1 MVFVVVVCRW
11 VLKRSSLLT
20 NKTHRNYAE
29 ETSSEREK
37 QTLRGQRTRALFY
50 TERTFVHLESI
61 ASVVFIGREWM
72 FSARERFRES
82 FLLLTFKPKMSGF
95 WKSITALQRRRDVL
109 CPFISIETDSCD
121 IFSST
126 FEQVKRVF
134 CESSG
139 ALVPKD
145 KAVKR
150 FIVRNMVESAAIRDL
165 QEACA
170 YETYTLPKMY
180 RKVHYSISAAIHSKV
195 VRVRS
200 REARRIREPP
210 RRAPRKQEK

>member
-1 MVFVVVVCRW
+1 
-11 VLKRSSLLT
+11 
-20 NKTHRNYAE
+20 
-29 ETSSEREK
+29 
-37 QTLRGQRTRALFY
+37 
-50 TERTFVHLESI
+50 
-61 ASVVFIGREWM
+61 
-72 FSARERFRES
+72 
-82 FLLLTFKPKMSGF
+82 MSGF
-95 WKSITALQRRRDVL
+95 WKSDLALQRRSRRDVF
-109 CPFISIETDSCD
+109 CPFISIETDSND
-121 IFSST
+121 ILSST
-126 FEQVKRVF
+126 FAQVKRVF